1 MHRWGTCRV
10 TIASALEDARARAS
24 IPTAQQETM
33 NLKMMKAGLL
43 ALCVCAGAS
52 RPVAA
57 QTMQWTD
64 KAFVTANV
72 GVQVGS
78 HDLTTTQSFDLFDET
93 ATVTTA
99 SKVKS
104 GGLFDIGGGYRVWQN
119 VAVGLTYSFTSSNSD
134 GVITGSIPD
143 PIRFDSPRPI
153 SGTASGLGHKENVL
167 NFDATWMMPVTDK
180 IDVGFSGGPSIFFVS
195 QDVVS
200 SVPTTEPGPTV
211 GTPVISNDT
220 KTTAGV
226 NLGVDVTYLVSKKW
240 GVGGIARYTWGSAK
254 LAGGDDSLTLGGL
267 QIGGGL
273 RMRF

>member
-1 MHRWGTCRV
+1 
-10 TIASALEDARARAS
+10 
-24 IPTAQQETM
+24 
-33 NLKMMKAGLL
+33 MMKAGLL
-43 ALCVCAGAS
+43 ALCVCAGAA

-64 KAFVTANV
+64 KGFVTVNG

-78 HDLTTTQSFDLFDET
+78 HDLTTTQTFDLFDES
-93 ATVTTA
+93 ATVTTS

-104 GGLFDIGGGYRVWQN
+104 GGLFDIGAGYRVWEN
-119 VAVGLTYSFTSSNSD
+119 VAVGLTYSFTSSSSD
-134 GVITGSIPD
+134 ASITGSIPD

-153 SGTASGLGHKENVL
+153 SASAGGLGHKENAL
-167 NFDATWMMPVTDK
+167 HFNATWVMPVTDK
-180 IDVGFSGGPSIFFVS
+180 IDVGFSAGPTIFFVK

-211 GTPVISNDT
+211 GTPVISSDT
-220 KTTAGV
+220 KTTAGL
-226 NLGVDVTYLVSKKW
+226 NAGVDVTYLLTKKW

-254 LAGGDDSLTLGGL
+254 FGSGGSSLTLGGL

>member
-1 MHRWGTCRV
+1 
-10 TIASALEDARARAS
+10 
-24 IPTAQQETM
+24 
-33 NLKMMKAGLL
+33 MKAVLL
-43 ALCVCAGAS
+43 ALCVCAGAA

-64 KAFVTANV
+64 KGFVNV
-72 GVQVGS
+72 SAGVQIGS

-93 ATVTTA
+93 ATVTTT

-104 GGLFDIGGGYRVWQN
+104 GGLFDIGAGYRVWEN
-119 VAVGLTYSFTSSNSD
+119 VAVGVTYSFTSSSSNAS
-134 GVITGSIPD
+134 ITGSIPD
-143 PIRFDSPRPI
+143 PIRFDSPRSI
-153 SGTASGLGHKENVL
+153 SASASGLKHKENVL
-167 NFDATWMMPVTDK
+167 HFDATWMMPVTDK
-180 IDVGFSGGPSIFFVS
+180 VDVGFLAGPSIFFVK

-211 GTPVISNDT
+211 GTPVISGDT
-220 KTTAGV
+220 KTTAGL
-226 NLGVDVTYLVSKKW
+226 NLGLDVTYLVSKRW

-254 LAGGDDSLTLGGL
+254 LGTGDKNLTLGGL